1 MALKTETV
9 KKLILELEFVRAAVT
24 FRMCDY
30 LQKLLKGNHIKGV
43 ERKAFKAAYDSLS
56 SKSFTFDH
64 EQLGYYRASR
74 KLLSQNNWGQA
85 VLEVTRELY
94 VDDSEVFANL
104 KRIQQYW

>member
-85 VLEVTRELY
+85 VLEVTIELY
-94 VDDSEVFANL
+94 LDDVDTSKAL
-104 KRIQQYW
+104 HSIIKYW